1 MPEATLN
8 GFSVETPEA
17 AGASMHDL
25 MRRLFPICRSLT
37 GDGVRESFRILQEL
51 APVEMHE
58 IPSGSQVLDWIVP
71 DEWNIRDGYVADES
85 GHRVIDFRANNL
97 HVLGYSEPVDATFTL
112 DELCPHLHSLPDQPD
127 AIPYLTSY
135 YSRRWGFCLTDRQ
148 LQALKPG
155 TYHARID
162 ATLAPGSLSYADWVI
177 PGESD
182 EEVLL
187 ATNICHPSMANN
199 ELSGPV
205 TVLALGLWLAALPK
219 RRYSYRLAFLPET
232 IGAVA
237 YLERHLDHMKAKTVA
252 GYQVVCTGG
261 PDDFTY
267 LLSRNGNA
275 LADRAALNVLAHDG
289 RPYRVL
295 DHTRRASDERQWC
308 SPGADLPVGSL
319 MRSKYHDY
327 AEYHTSLD
335 DLDFVRPEHLAAV
348 FDVYCRI
355 IETLEMNRTW
365 RSTLRAGEPQLGRRG
380 LYPSMGGRNHL
391 DADVEA
397 LSAVLGYA
405 DGSMDMIAIAN
416 THRRSALG
424 LAPAAAKLY
433 AAGLIVEE
441 NK

>member
-1 MPEATLN
+1 MT

-17 AGASMHDL
+17 AGDAMHGL

-37 GDGVRESFRILQEL
+37 GEGVRETFRILREL
-51 APVEMHE
+51 GPLETHE
-58 IPSGSQVLDWIVP
+58 VPSGTQVLDWIVP
-71 DEWNIRDGYVADES
+71 DEWNIRDAYVADEA
-85 GHRVIDFRANNL
+85 GNRVIDFRKNNL
-97 HVLGYSEPVDATFTL
+97 HVVGYSEPVDATLSL
-112 DELCPHLHSLPDQPD
+112 DELRPHLHSLPDQPD

-135 YSRRWGFCLTDRQ
+135 YARRWGFCLRHPD
-148 LQALKPG
+148 LEALKPG
-155 TYHARID
+155 SYRAVID
-162 ATLAPGSLSYADWVI
+162 STLEPGSLTYADWVI

-182 EEVLL
+182 AEVLL
-187 ATNICHPSMANN
+187 ATNVCHPSMANN

-205 TVLALGLWLAALPK
+205 TLLALGLWLQSLPE
-219 RRYSYRLAFLPET
+219 RRYTYRLAFLPET

-237 YLERHLDHMKAKTVA
+237 YLDRHLDHLKAKVVA
-252 GYQVVCTGG
+252 GYQVICTGG

-267 LLSRNGNA
+267 LLSRDGNT

-308 SPGADLPVGSL
+308 SPGAGLPVGSL

-348 FDVYCRI
+348 FDVYCKVLR
-355 IETLEMNRTW
+355 TLEMNRTW
-365 RSTLRAGEPQLGRRG
+365 KSTLRAGEPQLGRRG

-405 DGSMDMIAIAN
+405 DGQMDMIAIADA
-416 THRRSALG
+416 HGRSAVS
-424 LAPAAAKLY
+424 LAPAVEKLY
-433 AAGLIVEE
+433 ATGLIREE
-441 NK
+441 K